1 MMNTRKLVVTALLIA
16 MSAVGGFIKI
26 PSPTGTVAFD
36 SLPGY
41 LAAALLGGWGG
52 AAVGAFG
59 HMLSAWTVAFPLSF
73 PLHLFIAGQMAVCV
87 TVFGYLFR
95 KGQRVLAVI
104 AAVLLNGVVA
114 PAALIPILGTGFF
127 AAMLLPLIVASA
139 INIVLAAL
147 LAQSKVVQKAGKGL
161 GH

>member
-1 MMNTRKLVVTALLIA
+1 MNTKKLVVTALLIA
-16 MSAVGGFIKI
+16 MSAVGGLIKI

-59 HMLSAWTVAFPLSF
+59 HMLSAWTVAFPFGL
-73 PLHLFIAGQMAVCV
+73 PLHLFVAAQMAVCV
-87 TVFGYLFR
+87 TVFGCLFR
-95 KGQRVLAVI
+95 KEQKVLAVI
-104 AAVLLNGVVA
+104 VAILLNGVVA
-114 PAALIPILGTGFF
+114 PAMLIPILGMGFF
-127 AAMLLPLIVASA
+127 AAMVVPLSVGSA
-139 INIVLAAL
+139 VNIVLAAL

-161 GH
+161 VN